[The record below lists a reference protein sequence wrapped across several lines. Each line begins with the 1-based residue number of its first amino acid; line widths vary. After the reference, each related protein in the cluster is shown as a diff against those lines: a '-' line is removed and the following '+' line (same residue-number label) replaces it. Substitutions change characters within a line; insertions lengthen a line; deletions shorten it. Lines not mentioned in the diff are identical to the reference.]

1 MKINIGKWLRR
12 QVFSG
17 EPVTIGNFVSLIG
30 GQLGYSESDTRILL
44 LQMARDVQD
53 GRLTRHTIEEKTDA
67 VVREQLR
74 REAGKWADAL
84 SELQHALR

>member
-30 GQLGYSESDTRILL
+30 SQLGYSESDTRILL
-44 LQMARDVQD
+44 LQIARDVQD
-53 GRLTRHTIEEKTDA
+53 GRLTRATLEDKTDA
-67 VVREQLR
+67 IVREELR

-84 SELQHALR
+84 FELQHALR